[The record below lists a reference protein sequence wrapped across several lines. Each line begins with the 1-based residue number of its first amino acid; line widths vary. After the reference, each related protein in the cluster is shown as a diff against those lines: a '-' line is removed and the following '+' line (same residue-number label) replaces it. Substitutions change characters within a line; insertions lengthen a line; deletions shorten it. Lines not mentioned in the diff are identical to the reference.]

1 MTESAAMCMA
11 DSGVVS
17 VYRPITELTHPMA
30 QKAMAF
36 WGGRPADGL
45 VIGRDIPSRAI
56 AELLKRIIVH
66 EPIDDGRDLKVRL
79 AGGAIRRRFGRE
91 ITGETLSQLFP
102 TPDLPTRLR
111 SVMTAI
117 NEGIPQFA
125 DCVLRGGSMELIH
138 TELVILPVFAPNQTS
153 KWAMTVCCFFE

>member
-1 MTESAAMCMA
+1 MAA
-11 DSGVVS
+11 GGIVS
-17 VYRPITELTHPMA
+17 VYRPISELTHPVA

-36 WGGRPADGL
+36 WNKRPADGL
-45 VIGRDIPSRAI
+45 VLGRDIPSRAI
-56 AELLKRIIVH
+56 ADLLKRIIVH
-66 EPIDDGRDLKVRL
+66 EPIDGGRDLKVRL
-79 AGGAIRRRFGRE
+79 AGGAIRQRFGRE
-91 ITGETLSQLFP
+91 ITGATLSQLFP
-102 TPDLPTRLR
+102 TSDLPIRLQ

-125 DCVLRGGSMELIH
+125 DCALSGGSMQMLH